1 MSLILWILVGYILLR
16 ICLPD
21 IVSED
26 QFSVQVSSGV
36 SASLAVRYV
45 PVLTSCVDL
54 GQRRQV
60 YCVADRTPAFHTIGI
75 LDLGSCRCLLL
86 PREILARCPHRILSF
101 HHIMI

>member
-1 MSLILWILVGYILLR
+1 MTQNTNQIFMLFENISGMSLILWILVGYILLR
-16 ICLPD
+16 TCLPD

-60 YCVADRTPAFHTIGI
+60 YCVLCFSQHWN
-75 LDLGSCRCLLL
+75 LGS
-86 PREILARCPHRILSF
+86 REL
-101 HHIMI
+101 